1 MARELGPTAE
11 AVRFNITRLRGERH
25 LSLRALSDKMTD
37 GPGKMTHSALGEV
50 ERGVRRLDVD
60 ELTALAATLGVSPL
74 TLLLRPVDDG
84 YNMDEVVSLTGTTDE
99 MGADILRWLRGDA
112 PYDLPVQ
119 LDLDS
124 FEAEAFRRIALPEW
138 ARNWW
143 KPITEGRPD
152 GAQEV

>member
-74 TLLLRPVDDG
+74 TLLLRPVNDG
-84 YNMDEVVSLTGTTDE
+84 YNMDELVSLTGTTDE

-143 KPITEGRPD
+143 KPVTEGSPD